1 MNYCASNHQKT
12 LVLSHSEI
20 IMSMRYNLIK
30 CSCGFTFGSTKSKNN
45 YCTKC
50 GSTSNLKYIESFDNA
65 EKLARAISFANIPDE
80 ISDELIS
87 KIKKKETKIKT
98 SRTNNCNILGG
109 LSILK
114 KATDEE
120 GNLTKSSL
128 DKFLSEEGMVESS
141 SEYLI
146 GQAEVQGFLIR
157 INENTWIWLS

>member
-1 MNYCASNHQKT
+1 
-12 LVLSHSEI
+12 
-20 IMSMRYNLIK
+20 MRYNLIK

-50 GSTSNLKYIESFDNA
+50 GSTSNLKYLESFDNA
-65 EKLARAISFANIPDE
+65 GKLARAISFANIPDE

-98 SRTNNCNILGG
+98 SRTNNGNILGG

-157 INENTWIWLS
+157 INENTWNWLS

>member
-1 MNYCASNHQKT
+1 MNYCESPHQKT

-20 IMSMRYNLIK
+20 IIGMRYNLIK
-30 CSCGFTFGSTKSKNN
+30 CSCGFSFGSTKSQNN

-65 EKLARAISFANIPDE
+65 DLLARAISFANIPDE

-87 KIKKKETKIKT
+87 KIKEKESKIQT
-98 SRTNNCNILGG
+98 RRTNNDTILGG

-114 KATDEE
+114 KATDKE

-157 INENTWIWLS
+157 INENTWNWLS

>member
-98 SRTNNCNILGG
+98 SRTNNGNILGG

-157 INENTWIWLS
+157 INENTWNWLS

>member
-98 SRTNNCNILGG
+98 SRDTNVNILGG
-109 LSILK
+109 ISILK
-114 KATDEE
+114 KATDKE

-128 DKFLSEEGMVESS
+128 DKFLSEEGMAESS

-157 INENTWIWLS
+157 ISENTWNWLS

>member
-50 GSTSNLKYIESFDNA
+50 GSTSNLKYLESFDNA

-98 SRTNNCNILGG
+98 SRTNNGNILGG

-157 INENTWIWLS
+157 ISENTWNWLS

>member
-50 GSTSNLKYIESFDNA
+50 GSTSNLKYLESFDNA

-87 KIKKKETKIKT
+87 KIKKKESKIKT
-98 SRTNNCNILGG
+98 SRTNNGNILGG

-157 INENTWIWLS
+157 INENTWNWLS

>member
-12 LVLSHSEI
+12 LVLSRSEI

-30 CSCGFTFGSTKSKNN
+30 CSCGFIFGSTKSKNN

-87 KIKKKETKIKT
+87 KIKKKESKIKT
-98 SRTNNCNILGG
+98 SRTNNGNILGG

-157 INENTWIWLS
+157 INENTWNWLS

>member
-1 MNYCASNHQKT
+1 
-12 LVLSHSEI
+12 
-20 IMSMRYNLIK
+20 MSMRYNLIK

-87 KIKKKETKIKT
+87 KIKKKESKIKT
-98 SRTNNCNILGG
+98 SRTNNGNILGG

-157 INENTWIWLS
+157 INENTWNWLS

>member
-87 KIKKKETKIKT
+87 KIKKKESKIKT
-98 SRTNNCNILGG
+98 SRTNNGNILGG

-157 INENTWIWLS
+157 INENTWNWLS